1 MPMKNPPHPGKILKG
16 EIDELGYSISQTADL
31 FGVTRQQLH
40 RVVKGES
47 SISAEMALRIEAVI
61 GGSADLWLR
70 MQVAYDLAQLRL
82 KTASHANYKNKK
94 LVA

>member
-1 MPMKNPPHPGKILKG
+1 MPMKNPAHPGKILKG
-16 EIDELGYSISQTADL
+16 EIDELGYSISKTAEL

-82 KTASHANYKNKK
+82 KTATHATHKNRKM
-94 LVA
+94 VA

>member
-1 MPMKNPPHPGKILKG
+1 
-16 EIDELGYSISQTADL
+16 
-31 FGVTRQQLH
+31 
-40 RVVKGES
+40 VKGES

>member
-1 MPMKNPPHPGKILKG
+1 VKLTSLVIQSPRQQ
-16 EIDELGYSISQTADL
+16 SF

-82 KTASHANYKNKK
+82 KTSAHAAHKNRKM
-94 LVA
+94 VA